1 MELFDTYQACCKV
14 AFQTIK
20 DIESPY
26 EKAQICTNIMNSIAT
41 LLSSSNIE
49 KILENTDSAKKTT
62 KIKKSKTENDTEN
75 TSIEPVVDIATENV
89 EIVDSIASENT
100 ENESVVQSA
109 NTFTEEVQENL
120 VKDNNT
126 ESTESVIDKTDDDDD
141 DTWTDRMNEKY
152 KEEIE
157 YINSIYEEYEE
168 KTIND
173 FIATNSNNLYHSF
186 NEMNPR
192 EFIAHYTLLRQA
204 IEQA

>member
-1 MELFDTYQACCKV
+1 MELFNTYQTCCKV

-49 KILENTDSAKKTT
+49 KILENTDSVKKTAKT
-62 KIKKSKTENDTEN
+62 KKPKTENDTEN
-75 TSIEPVVDIATENV
+75 TSIEPVVDIVTENI
-89 EIVDSIASENT
+89 ETANNIASENT
-100 ENESVVQSA
+100 KNESVVQSA
-109 NTFTEEVQENL
+109 NISTEEIQENF
-120 VKDNNT
+120 VEDNNT
-126 ESTESVIDKTDDDDD
+126 EPTESVIDKTDDNDD
-141 DTWTDRMNEKY
+141 DTWTDRMTEKY

-168 KTIND
+168 KSIND
-173 FIATNSNNLYHSF
+173 FIAANSNNLYHSF

-192 EFIAHYTLLRQA
+192 EFIANYTIFRQA
-204 IEQA
+204 IE